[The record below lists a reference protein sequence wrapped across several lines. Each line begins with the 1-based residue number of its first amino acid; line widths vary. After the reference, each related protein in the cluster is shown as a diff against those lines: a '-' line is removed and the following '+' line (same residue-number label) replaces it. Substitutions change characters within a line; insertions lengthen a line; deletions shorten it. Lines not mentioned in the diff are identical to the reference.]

1 MDIINFLIDFMF
13 YSFIDGII
21 CYLFICNIKPIKEI
35 KFKNV
40 VFNAICLA
48 LIFAV
53 VSSFI
58 PIVGLSQFCSAILA
72 SLYLYFIRKYNLKDS
87 FKCGLI
93 SVTTICLIEFIY
105 GILFKN
111 LLDISLFILNL
122 DSILRI
128 LSYLILKVIEILI
141 FIAWRCCIMKLVMG
155 GIVRR

>member
-40 VFNAICLA
+40 VFNAICIGFISA
-48 LIFAV
+48 II
-53 VSSFI
+53 SSFI
-58 PIVGLSQFCSAILA
+58 NIVGFSQFCLA
-72 SLYLYFIRKYNLKDS
+72 VSISLYLHFICKYDIKSS

-105 GILFKN
+105 GITLN
-111 LLDISLFILNL
+111 NFININVFGFNL
-122 DSILRI
+122 DSAIRI
-128 LSYLILKVIEILI
+128 ISYLAFKIIEFFI
-141 FIAWRCCIMKLVMG
+141 FIIWRCLIMKFVLG

>member
-1 MDIINFLIDFMF
+1 MNIINFLIDFMF

-21 CYLFICNIKPIKEI
+21 CYLFICNIKPIREI
-35 KFKNV
+35 EFKNF

-105 GILFKN
+105 GILLNKLVSTNVFC
-111 LLDISLFILNL
+111 FNL
-122 DSILRI
+122 DSTIRI
-128 LSYLILKVIEILI
+128 ISYLAFKIIEFFI
-141 FIAWRCCIMKLVMG
+141 FIIWRCFIMKLVLG

>member
-40 VFNAICLA
+40 VFNAICIGFISA
-48 LIFAV
+48 II
-53 VSSFI
+53 SSFI
-58 PIVGLSQFCSAILA
+58 NIVGFSQFCLA
-72 SLYLYFIRKYNLKDS
+72 VSISLYLHFICKYDIKSS

-105 GILFKN
+105 GGAL
-111 LLDISLFILNL
+111 
-122 DSILRI
+122 
-128 LSYLILKVIEILI
+128 
-141 FIAWRCCIMKLVMG
+141 A
-155 GIVRR
+155 